1 MVKSDHLR
9 VQTIRSIRLRILTGI
24 SEVRQYFKAKMVQ
37 AAERAF
43 CGDHSLQTTALMPRR
58 TSKPGC
64 RVSICGSLSK
74 WQLCRCFFE
83 CFSEKVQYTHCVCV
97 YSFLSLLQCQP
108 DQPVGL
114 ICHKQRNVQHIIIQL
129 EVIQRK
135 ADTQLYFICWSYWFR
150 I

>member
-1 MVKSDHLR
+1 MFHILQFHKVNYRDLVRSGGNFMVKSDHLR
-9 VQTIRSIRLRILTGI
+9 VQTIRSIRLRILAGI

-64 RVSICGSLSK
+64 RVSICGNLSK

-97 YSFLSLLQCQP
+97 YPSFISASVPTRSAGRSDLP
-108 DQPVGL
+108 
-114 ICHKQRNVQHIIIQL
+114 
-129 EVIQRK
+129 
-135 ADTQLYFICWSYWFR
+135 
-150 I
+150 